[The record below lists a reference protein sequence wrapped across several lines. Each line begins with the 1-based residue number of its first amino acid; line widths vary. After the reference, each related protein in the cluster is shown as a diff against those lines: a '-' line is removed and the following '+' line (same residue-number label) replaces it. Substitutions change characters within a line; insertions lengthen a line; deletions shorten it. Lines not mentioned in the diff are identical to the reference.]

1 MGTKWDHS
9 TAIDDKKSWDETIY
23 SWKASNILGWSLST
37 VLGMYTSAF
46 GLTKQ
51 QLMLGFERKI
61 NVLQKYEWYYT
72 QPTKV
77 LCSGEGKIDL
87 AETSKTTP
95 SLQWRTLFTEFQST
109 TDERTALERSLKS
122 TNTTETVVG
131 KKTETYGT
139 HVMTCLVGGS
149 QEQIELGNKTI
160 DALAGSIA
168 LTSGVQGVTIQS
180 GGGRIQVLP
189 AAITVTAPTINIG

>member
-1 MGTKWDHS
+1 MGTSWDHS
-9 TAIDDKKSWDETIY
+9 SAIDEKESWDETIY

-46 GLTKQ
+46 GVTKQ
-51 QLMLGFERKI
+51 QLMLGWERKI

-109 TDERTALERSLKS
+109 TDERTALEKSLKS
-122 TNTTETVVG
+122 INTKETVVG
-131 KKTETYGT
+131 QKTETYGSHT
-139 HVMTCLVGGS
+139 LICEIGTS
-149 QEQIELGNKTI
+149 QENVACKIITAEVAKV
-160 DALAGSIA
+160 
-168 LTSGVQGVTIQS
+168 SGEINVAIQS
-180 GGGRIQVLP
+180 GGASIAMSP
-189 AAITVTAPTINIG
+189 ASIILTAPTINIG

>member
-1 MGTKWDHS
+1 MGTSWDHS
-9 TAIDDKKSWDETIY
+9 SAIDAKKSWDETIY

-46 GLTKQ
+46 GVTKQ
-51 QLMLGFERKI
+51 QLMLGWERKI

-87 AETSKTTP
+87 AATKKDTP

-109 TDERTALERSLKS
+109 TEERTTLENSLKS
-122 TNTTETVVG
+122 ANAKENVVG
-131 KKTETYGT
+131 QKTETYGT
-139 HVMTCLVGGS
+139 HTLNVAESSTETVAM
-149 QEQIELGNKTI
+149 QKTI
-160 DALAGSIA
+160 NSAMALALKG
-168 LTSGVQGVTIQS
+168 GVSVTIQS
-180 GGGRIQVLP
+180 GGSSIAMSTASIML
-189 AAITVTAPTINIG
+189 TAPTINIG

>member
-46 GLTKQ
+46 GVTKQ

-109 TDERTALERSLKS
+109 TDERTALEKSLKS

-131 KKTETYGT
+131 QKTETYGT
-139 HVMTCLVGGS
+139 HTLNVAETSTETVAM
-149 QEQIELGNKTI
+149 QKTI
-160 DALAGSIA
+160 NSTMALELKGGASVAISSGSVAIA
-168 LTSGVQGVTIQS
+168 MSPASI
-180 GGGRIQVLP
+180 VL
-189 AAITVTAPTINIG
+189 TAPTINIG

>member
-46 GLTKQ
+46 GVTKQ

-87 AETSKTTP
+87 AATSKTTP

-109 TDERTALERSLKS
+109 TDERTALEGSLKS

-139 HVMTCLVGGS
+139 HSLTVAESSTETVAM
-149 QEQIELGNKTI
+149 EKTI
-160 DALAGSIA
+160 NSTMALNLTGGASVAISSGSVSIA
-168 LTSGVQGVTIQS
+168 MSPASI
-180 GGGRIQVLP
+180 VL
-189 AAITVTAPTINIG
+189 TAPTINIG